1 MRHNFSVSA
10 DTTSLMAHARD
21 QAFQSR
27 LVIMRK
33 RLSSDNALTRD
44 MKRTI
49 QRTKRRHLKQ
59 IKSCINERKKAEKR
73 AERALQRE
81 KARKQREEAKRLR
94 EEAKRLRKEAKRKQE
109 ESEED
114 MSDGNLSS
122 TSSEGSVKK
131 ESKDIWRD
139 IEQIEGIFS
148 LV

>member
-1 MRHNFSVSA
+1 MFA
-10 DTTSLMAHARD
+10 GTTTLMAHARD

-27 LVIMRK
+27 QAVIRK
-33 RLSSDNALTRD
+33 RLSSDNALTRKI
-44 MKRTI
+44 KRTI

-59 IKSCINERKKAEKR
+59 IKSCINEREKAEKR

-81 KARKQREEAKRLR
+81 RAKKQREEAKRLR
-94 EEAKRLRKEAKRKQE
+94 EEAKRKRE
-109 ESEED
+109 ESEEED

-131 ESKDIWRD
+131 ERQDIWRD
-139 IEQIEGIFS
+139 IEKIEGIFS